1 MYKQSSLPTIL
12 TMSFVL
18 AEKIEAKVYVKSGQ
32 DVHSICIIKHFEF
45 SSSIFLNF
53 LTYHYILTFFSF
65 PIYFLEPRSLKFQY
79 INFVEKHQDYLA
91 KFQFLSLDRP
101 SIVMH
106 STRFPEVAGSSPW
119 LSKYTFLKRALM
131 EKRGIW
137 ASCTL
142 RNNYFSKKI
151 ETQLWLFI

>member
-1 MYKQSSLPTIL
+1 
-12 TMSFVL
+12 V
-18 AEKIEAKVYVKSGQ
+18 E
-32 DVHSICIIKHFEF
+32 
-45 SSSIFLNF
+45 
-53 LTYHYILTFFSF
+53 
-65 PIYFLEPRSLKFQY
+65 Y
-79 INFVEKHQDYLA
+79 INLVEKHQYYLA
-91 KFQFLSLDRP
+91 KFQLSLDLP